1 MRKATSRAGFAVP
14 RAARAA
20 LYGKAV
26 KSDFCSF
33 HSRRVFYVLT
43 FHFNFFSS
51 VFYIICASRYERGST
66 FSTSLARCP
75 LSGIGRVI

>member
-26 KSDFCSF
+26 KSDFTVFILVAFFTFNVSF
-33 HSRRVFYVLT
+33 
-43 FHFNFFSS
+43 
-51 VFYIICASRYERGST
+51 
-66 FSTSLARCP
+66 
-75 LSGIGRVI
+75 

>member
-26 KSDFCSF
+26 KSDFTVF
-33 HSRRVFYVLT
+33 ILVAFFYVLT

-51 VFYIICASRYERGST
+51 VFLHHLC
-66 FSTSLARCP
+66 FS
-75 LSGIGRVI
+75 V